1 MANNN
6 KDKMSGNKGEW
17 SELYVF
23 FKLLSQGRVYAAN
36 EKVEKI
42 DDVFYPILK
51 IIREEKKGHK
61 IGYEISEENVNVEVN
76 SKNIMTVSRKEL
88 DDNANR
94 LLQEIAN
101 HSGSFELEEIA
112 EFANG
117 IKVTKIKASSFDTTD
132 ISMQIEDIHTNYVRN
147 VGFSI
152 KSEVGNSPTL
162 LNAGKTTNFI
172 YKVTGINDEQAEKI
186 NEIDTST
193 KIKDRVKAIK
203 ELGGYISYT
212 GVEHQGFKRN
222 LIMVDS
228 CMPEIIGNMLLYF
241 YEEDV
246 KECDRLVELVGERD
260 PLGYGDAM
268 MYEYK
273 FKKFLCACALGMK
286 PARKWDGLDEAN
298 GGYIIV
304 KADGE
309 ILAYHIYNRN
319 FFEQYLLDST
329 ILERAST
336 SRHEYMKLYEED
348 GEMYI
353 KFNLQVRFK

>member
-1 MANNN
+1 MENS
-6 KDKMSGNKGEW
+6 KMSGNKGEW
-17 SELYVF
+17 SELYAF
-23 FKLLSQGRVYAAN
+23 MKLLSQGRVYAAN
-36 EKVEKI
+36 ENVEKI

-51 IIREEKKGHK
+51 IMREEQKGQS
-61 IGYEISEENVNVEVN
+61 IDYVITGENINIEVQ
-76 SKNIMTVSRKEL
+76 SKTIMTVSRKEL
-88 DDNANR
+88 DDSANR
-94 LLQEIAN
+94 LLREISA

-112 EFANG
+112 DFANG
-117 IKVTKIKASSFDTTD
+117 IKVTKIKAPSSDTTD
-132 ISMQIEDIHTNYVRN
+132 ISMQIEDIHTNYIRN

-152 KSEVGNSPTL
+152 KSEVGNAPTL

-172 YKVTGINDEQAEKI
+172 YKITDITSEQAEEI
-186 NEIDTST
+186 NAINTKT

-203 ELGGYISYT
+203 DFGGCISYADM
-212 GVEHQGFKRN
+212 EHQGFKRN

-228 CMPEIIGNMLLYF
+228 SMPQIIGNMLLYY

-246 KECDRLVELVGERD
+246 KECDKLVKLAGERD

-273 FKKFLCACALGMK
+273 FKKFLCSCALGMK
-286 PARKWDGLDEAN
+286 PAKKWDGLDEAN

-319 FFEQYLLDST
+319 FFEQYLLDNT
-329 ILERAST
+329 ILEKAST
-336 SRHEYMKLYEED
+336 SRHEYMSLYEED
-348 GEMYI
+348 EEMFI
-353 KFNLQVRFK
+353 KFNLQVRFR